1 MTWIIVAVVIIA
13 ILVVAALKIA
23 PQSGS
28 NDSEFPYIKQAVLF
42 TPAERSFLGVLTQA
56 VDDNTQIFGK
66 VRVADIITTK
76 KGMSASDRQRA
87 FNKISSKHFD
97 FILCNKQDLSVKC
110 AIELN
115 DSSHNSKKR
124 RARDNFLE
132 GACKASDLPLIQI
145 PAKAAYIVSE
155 IKQSLEAGMSG
166 SVVKKSELNTN
177 LNTVNKICPKC
188 SSTLIKKRAK
198 KGKNAGNEFLA
209 CSSFPQCRHSE
220 SI

>member
-13 ILVVAALKIA
+13 VLVVAVLKLA
-23 PQSGS
+23 QQPET
-28 NDSEFPYIKQAVLF
+28 NDAEFPYIKQAVLF

-87 FNKISSKHFD
+87 FNKISGKHFD
-97 FILCNKQDLSVKC
+97 FILCNKHDLSVKG

-124 RARDNFLE
+124 RERDNFLE
-132 GACKASDLPLIQI
+132 GACKASGTPLIQI
-145 PAKAAYIVSE
+145 AAKAAYTVNE
-155 IKQSLEAGMSG
+155 IKQSLETGISG
-166 SVVKKSELNTN
+166 SVAKEPELDIG
-177 LNTVNKICPKC
+177 LHYVNKICPKC
-188 SSTLIKKRAK
+188 SSNLIKKMAT
-198 KGKNAGNEFLA
+198 KGKNAGNEFWA